1 MTNQIMKLAS
11 GKNVY
16 KLKKRKSFQQMV
28 ISIYSFF
35 LFYKEGF
42 FLQCSYLTSA
52 GCIPQKLQYSFKCNF
67 IT

>member
-16 KLKKRKSFQQMV
+16 KLKKRKSFQQML

-42 FLQCSYLTSA
+42 FPTMFVLNQCWL
-52 GCIPQKLQYSFKCNF
+52 YSSETAIFL
-67 IT
+67 